1 MRYQKAS
8 EILPV
13 ELVELIQ
20 NYIDGEYVYIPRK
33 QEHRKNWGETSRAR
47 EELRSRNIE
56 IFVKYRQGAGTKELA
71 AQYFLSEK
79 SIQRIVLQE
88 KKMRLSQETGGESG

>member
-1 MRYQKAS
+1 MRYQKAG
-8 EILPV
+8 EILPT

-33 QEHRKNWGETSRAR
+33 QENKKNWGEASRAK
-47 EELRSRNIE
+47 EELRLRNTE
-56 IFVKYRQGAGTKELA
+56 IFVKYSQGAGTKELA

-88 KKMRLSQETGGESG
+88 KKMRRSEDKGGESR

>member
-1 MRYQKAS
+1 MRYQKAN

-20 NYIDGEYVYIPRK
+20 DYIDGEYVYILRK
-33 QEHRKNWGETSRAR
+33 QENKKGWGEASRAR
-47 EELRSRNIE
+47 EELQSRNIE
-56 IFVKYRQGAGTKELA
+56 IFVKYSQGLGVKDLA
-71 AQYFLSEK
+71 KQYFLSEK

-88 KKMRLSQETGGESG
+88 RKKNEGKQGSVPE